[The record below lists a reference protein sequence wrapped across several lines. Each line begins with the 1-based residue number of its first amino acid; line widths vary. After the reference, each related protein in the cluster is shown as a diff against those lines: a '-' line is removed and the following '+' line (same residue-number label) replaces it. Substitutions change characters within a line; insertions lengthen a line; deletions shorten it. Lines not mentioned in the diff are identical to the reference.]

1 MSDSEEEDDFLVG
14 FAFGNV
20 DETGK
25 AEADYLGVSCLYSRD
40 D

>member
-1 MSDSEEEDDFLVG
+1 MSDSEEEDEDDFLVG

-25 AEADYLGVSCLYSRD
+25 ADADYLGVCSILY
-40 D
+40 